1 MENFNAIEY
10 HHTRDFSRKMNA
22 TFEFIRQNFKSLG
35 KSILVIAGP
44 PVLVASLIIAT
55 FIERVFGPH
64 EGRHH
69 ELRRFRRF

>member
-35 KSILVIAGP
+35 KSILLLPGHLSWLPA
-44 PVLVASLIIAT
+44 
-55 FIERVFGPH
+55 
-64 EGRHH
+64 
-69 ELRRFRRF
+69 